1 MSTATTA
8 EGERYFGHHE
18 GRGARVRALQTLRAS
33 DAACNGVVP
42 GSILAD
48 YIDAFSRER
57 GYRPP
62 LPHDPVTRTADAH
75 NEPLLLAAY
84 AAKANRLTARLQ
96 ECGFESA
103 DTVRWTSGLSV
114 HTTDADIE
122 RILCWAVAFR
132 DAGATQSEAAA
143 WWYTFTSLH
152 WSLRY
157 RARGHT
163 RDTARDI
170 YWAVASTHSGPR
182 YWTAGLLQ
190 QAHAWTMTTLPLNRV
205 KDYIRLL
212 VTPRQALRDWEPRP
226 DCTDAIA
233 VMLALSAGAAP

>member
-1 MSTATTA
+1 M
-8 EGERYFGHHE
+8 
-18 GRGARVRALQTLRAS
+18 RALQTLRAS
-33 DAACNGVVP
+33 DAARNVVVP

-48 YIDAFSRER
+48 YIAAFSRKR
-57 GYRPP
+57 GHRPP
-62 LPHDPVTRTADAH
+62 LPHDPVTRTADAR

-96 ECGFESA
+96 ESGFASA
-103 DTVRWTSGLSV
+103 DIACWASGLSV

-122 RILCWAVAFR
+122 RILRWAIAFR
-132 DAGATQSEAAA
+132 DAGATQSEAAD
-143 WWYTFTSLH
+143 WWHTFTSLH

-182 YWTAGLLQ
+182 YWTTGLLQ
-190 QAHAWTMTTLPLNRV
+190 QAHAWTMTTLTLNRV
-205 KDYIRLL
+205 KNYVRLH
-212 VTPRQALRDWEPRP
+212 VPPRQALHDWEPRP
-226 DCTDAIA
+226 DCADAIA
-233 VMLALSAGAAP
+233 VMLAFATPPR